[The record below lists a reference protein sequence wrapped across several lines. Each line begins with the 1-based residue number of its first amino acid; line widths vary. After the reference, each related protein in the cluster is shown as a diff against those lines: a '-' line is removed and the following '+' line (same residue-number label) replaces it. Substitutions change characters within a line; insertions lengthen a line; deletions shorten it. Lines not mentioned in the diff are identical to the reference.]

1 MKLLIILLSPLLVFA
16 SGETLSPSEHRSI
29 HNYNNSPIVKMNKKR
44 NMHKLHKV
52 DEEMAKSIA
61 KKETN
66 EDVENMK
73 LMHQGNIL
81 FYRVKTKNH
90 LLKINA
96 LDGSIIK

>member
-1 MKLLIILLSPLLVFA
+1 
-16 SGETLSPSEHRSI
+16 
-29 HNYNNSPIVKMNKKR
+29 
-44 NMHKLHKV
+44 
-52 DEEMAKSIA
+52 MAKSIA

-66 EDVENMK
+66 EDVENMR
-73 LMHQGNIL
+73 LRHQGNIL

>member
-1 MKLLIILLSPLLVFA
+1 MKFLITLTLPIIVFA
-16 SGETLSPSEHRSI
+16 SEATLSTIEHSSI
-29 HNYNNSPIVKMNKKR
+29 HGYNNKTSVKMAKKR
-44 NMHKLHKV
+44 NMHKLHKI

-66 EDVENMK
+66 EDVENMR
-73 LMHQGNIL
+73 LRHQGNIL